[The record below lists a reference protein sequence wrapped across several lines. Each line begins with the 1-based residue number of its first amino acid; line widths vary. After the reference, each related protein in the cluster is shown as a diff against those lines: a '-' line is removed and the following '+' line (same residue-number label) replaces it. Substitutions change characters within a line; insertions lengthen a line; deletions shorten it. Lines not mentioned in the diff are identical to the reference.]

1 MSIFLYFYSCGV
13 AEMNEQNFNNLKE
26 SIIEA
31 GMEMRGELSPSREFV
46 REIPPETQTHED
58 FAICITDED
67 DELTPMKVYKVV
79 FDFDAKNAMVKDDN
93 NETFVCPASYFLPLT
108 LSAEVTQILA
118 DKSKELVAA

>member
-1 MSIFLYFYSCGV
+1 
-13 AEMNEQNFNNLKE
+13 MNKQNFNNLKE

-31 GMEMRGELSPSREFV
+31 GLVMRGEILPSREFV
-46 REIPPETQTHED
+46 REIPTKTQTHED

-67 DELTPMKVYKVV
+67 DELTSMKVYKVM
-79 FDFDAKNAMVKDDN
+79 FDFDAKTATVKDDN

-108 LSAEVTQILA
+108 LSAEVSQILA

>member
-1 MSIFLYFYSCGV
+1 V

-31 GMEMRGELSPSREFV
+31 GMVMRGGISPSREFV
-46 REIPPETQTHED
+46 KEIPLETQTHED

-79 FDFDAKNAMVKDDN
+79 FDFDAKTASVKDDN
-93 NETFVCPASYFLPLT
+93 NETFVCPASYFLSLT

-118 DKSKELVAA
+118 EKSKELVAA